1 MTGLPRV
8 QSTVRRRMIWET
20 VVLGGIERLTE
31 KLMSG
36 DEIPDADLTDMIA
49 LRQRLRAFDN
59 ALTAR
64 ERAAGIVLEE
74 AQ

>member
-1 MTGLPRV
+1 
-8 QSTVRRRMIWET
+8 MIWEALI
-20 VVLGGIERLTE
+20 LGGIERLTE

-36 DEIPDADLTDMIA
+36 DEIPEADLTDMIA

-64 ERAAGIVLEE
+64 ERAAGIVLEDAE
-74 AQ
+74 

>member
-8 QSTVRRRMIWET
+8 QSTVRRRMVWEALI
-20 VVLGGIERLTE
+20 LGGIERLTE

-36 DEIPDADLTDMIA
+36 DEIPEADLADMMA

-74 AQ
+74 AE

>member
-20 VVLGGIERLTE
+20 VILGGVERLTE

-36 DEIPDADLTDMIA
+36 DEIPEADLSDMIA
-49 LRQRLRAFDN
+49 LRQRLRAFDS

-64 ERAAGIVLEE
+64 ERAAGIVLED

>member
-20 VVLGGIERLTE
+20 VVLGGVERLTE

-36 DEIPDADLTDMIA
+36 DEIPEADLTDMIA
-49 LRQRLRAFDN
+49 LRQRLRAFDS

-64 ERAAGIVLEE
+64 ERAAGIVLED
-74 AQ
+74 AP

>member
-8 QSTVRRRMIWET
+8 QSTIRRRMIWET
-20 VVLGGIERLTE
+20 VILGGVERLTE

-36 DEIPDADLTDMIA
+36 DEIPEADLADMIA
-49 LRQRLRAFDN
+49 LRQRLRAFDS

-64 ERAAGIVLEE
+64 ERQAGIVLEDAE
-74 AQ
+74 